1 MSGNCAYESPEM
13 SALLG
18 GTLRPGG
25 FALTDRGV
33 ANCRWNVDDL
43 LLDLGCG
50 AGATVRYLDQNYGL
64 SVVGLDPSQKLLTL
78 ARKNNPDKEFL
89 VGSGEAIPCQ
99 DETFH
104 GVLSECTLSLMTDL
118 NETLQEVYRVM
129 KTQGMFF
136 ITDVYARHP
145 EALEVI
151 KTHQF
156 TSCMRGLYDL
166 KQLRTDVTRA
176 GFEIILLEDHSELLK
191 QLLVKTIF
199 EFGSMQEFW
208 LKTGGA
214 CAAGFQDALKMCKPG
229 YFMMIA
235 RKAE

>member
-1 MSGNCAYESPEM
+1 MSGNCAYESTEM

-25 FALTDRGV
+25 FSLTDRGV
-33 ANCRWNVDDL
+33 TGCHWSAADS

-50 AGATVRYLDQNYGL
+50 AGATVGYLARKYGL
-64 SVVGLDPSQKLLTL
+64 TVVGLDPSQKLLAT
-78 ARKNNPDKEFL
+78 AKKNNPNKEFL
-89 VGSGEAIPCQ
+89 FGSGEAIPCK
-99 DETFH
+99 DESFQ

-118 NETLQEVYRVM
+118 PVVMKEVYRVM
-129 KTQGMFF
+129 KTRGMFF
-136 ITDVYARHP
+136 ITDVYARNP
-145 EALEVI
+145 EALEGI

-166 KQLRTDVTRA
+166 NQLQTVVTDA
-176 GFEIILLEDHSELLK
+176 GFEIVLLEDHSELLR

-199 EFGSMQEFW
+199 EFGSMQAFW
-208 LKTGGA
+208 LKTGGT
-214 CAAGFQDALKMCKPG
+214 CAAGFQDTLKMCKPG

-235 RKAE
+235 RKVE